1 MYQRNRLGYGMA
13 LAALL
18 GAGLFVWSRSNP
30 ASAQNGG
37 VSVSQQE
44 FSTSSGNGF
53 ATGRASAGGS
63 TSGGGSNFGSGGGNG
78 FGGVMSGG
86 SAIAANAEFVYVLR
100 GNTVVQMRAEDLTV
114 VKTQELPG
122 AGGSGTTTR
131 RSGGTGLGGQIR

>member
-1 MYQRNRLGYGMA
+1 MYERNRLGYGMA
-13 LAALL
+13 LIALM
-18 GAGLFVWSRSNP
+18 GIGFFAWSRSNP

-37 VSVSQQE
+37 VSVSRQE

-63 TSGGGSNFGSGGGNG
+63 ISGGGSISSNGGGTG

-86 SAIAANAEFVYVLR
+86 SGIAANAEFVYVLR
-100 GNTVVQMRAEDLTV
+100 GNTVVQMRADDLTV

-122 AGGSGTTTR
+122 AGGSGNTIR
-131 RSGGTGLGGQIR
+131 RGGTGLGGQIR